1 MSGSIRRSVVSLNL
15 NLSCCGRAV
24 TSDARGQRFESQLWR
39 IAFSRKEGHKKK
51 EETVSRFLKFMLT
64 EQYELKEN
72 APNLVVVLAVALAM
86 KFLALFATNLI
97 RV

>member
-1 MSGSIRRSVVSLNL
+1 
-15 NLSCCGRAV
+15 
-24 TSDARGQRFESQLWR
+24 
-39 IAFSRKEGHKKK
+39 
-51 EETVSRFLKFMLT
+51 MLT